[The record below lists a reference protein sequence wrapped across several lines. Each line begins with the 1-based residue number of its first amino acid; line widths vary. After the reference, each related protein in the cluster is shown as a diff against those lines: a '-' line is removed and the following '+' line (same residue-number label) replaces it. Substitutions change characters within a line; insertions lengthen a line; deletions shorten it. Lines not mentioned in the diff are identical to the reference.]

1 MKCDNKFLW
10 TSSRWKRK
18 QVRIRSKREKQKLSP
33 EKFKI
38 YSSLHL
44 VARNHDNIVVSNIVC
59 LASRLKQRSHESAGF
74 YLGYLR
80 GRSIP
85 HPPPQKKLQ
94 YVSNYIGK
102 IIQTRRGQGT
112 WRKYSLSKDTI
123 VSQNALNAPDC
134 ISAHIHLKKFPAP
147 PKKLVAFGHSGLLP
161 QTINPRLNPD
171 PGIFEIAYF
180 FTRISLPSTRN
191 QWIPTPRTYFFET
204 ALYAE
209 RFKTPSTRSRIKNK
223 RVQKCSDK

>member
-1 MKCDNKFLW
+1 M
-10 TSSRWKRK
+10 
-18 QVRIRSKREKQKLSP
+18 
-33 EKFKI
+33 
-38 YSSLHL
+38 
-44 VARNHDNIVVSNIVC
+44 ARNHDNIVVSNIVC

-85 HPPPQKKLQ
+85 HPPPPPPKKLQ

-134 ISAHIHLKKFPAP
+134 ISAHSHLKKFPAP
-147 PKKLVAFGHSGLLP
+147 RKKLVAFGHSGRLP
-161 QTINPRLNPD
+161 QTINPRWNPD

-180 FTRISLPSTRN
+180 FTRISLRSTRN
-191 QWIPTPRTYFFET
+191 QWIPTPRTYLF
-204 ALYAE
+204 LHRSPK

-223 RVQKCSDK
+223 DTA

>member
-1 MKCDNKFLW
+1 M
-10 TSSRWKRK
+10 
-18 QVRIRSKREKQKLSP
+18 
-33 EKFKI
+33 
-38 YSSLHL
+38 
-44 VARNHDNIVVSNIVC
+44 ARNHDNIVVSNIVC

-74 YLGYLR
+74 YLRYLR

-161 QTINPRLNPD
+161 QTINPTVEPWSGYFWNRILFYTNQSSVHTKPVNPD
-171 PGIFEIAYF
+171 TEDVF
-180 FTRISLPSTRN
+180 FWNRSLCR
-191 QWIPTPRTYFFET
+191 
-204 ALYAE
+204 A
-209 RFKTPSTRSRIKNK
+209 
-223 RVQKCSDK
+223 V